1 VGLSSEYK
9 YGTSGQFLI
18 SIGLISVTAFTCFLL
33 ADLIGYRVV
42 ALLLLMEVSIVA
54 MLFDILPVLISAALS
69 ALIWNFFFIPP
80 IFNFYIDTTE
90 DALLFTMYFFIALIN
105 AVLTFKI
112 RQYEKQIREKEDRER
127 TIKLYNTL
135 LSSLSHEMRTPI
147 ATIIGSIDTIR
158 QNDVAIPEESKNELL
173 TEIQKAGTRLDQQVE
188 NLLNMSRLESGN
200 LQLKYDWCDVNELVF
215 RIISE
220 VKDGRNEH
228 TIDFNSDEDLPLFR
242 LDRGLIGQVLYNLL
256 LNALVHTPENTHIQ
270 ILVKHNDD
278 CCRFVVSDNGPG
290 FPDKEIQRVFDKFY
304 RLPHSRGG
312 GTGLGLSIV
321 KGFVEVHKGRIQLR
335 NRPAGGAEFIIDIP
349 AEHSTLQKETMSIE

>member
-1 VGLSSEYK
+1 M
-9 YGTSGQFLI
+9 
-18 SIGLISVTAFTCFLL
+18 TAFVCFLL

-112 RQYEKQIREKEDRER
+112 RQYEKEVREKEDRER

-135 LSSLSHEMRTPI
+135 LNSLSHEMRTPI

-158 QNDVAIPEESKNELL
+158 QRDVTISEESKNELL
-173 TEIQKAGTRLDQQVE
+173 AEIQKAVIRLDQQVE
-188 NLLNMSRLESGN
+188 NLLNMSRLESGT

-215 RIISE
+215 KIIRDLSE
-220 VKDGRNEH
+220 GGDDH
-228 TIDFNSDEDLPLFR
+228 TMHFEPDEDLPLFR

-256 LNALVHTPENTHIQ
+256 LNALMHTPEKTDIQ
-270 ILVKHNDD
+270 IIVENKDE
-278 CCRFVVSDNGPG
+278 CCRIIVSDNGPG
-290 FPDKEIQRVFDKFY
+290 FPEKEISRVFDKFY
-304 RLPHSRGG
+304 RLPHSRRG

-335 NRPAGGAEFIIDIP
+335 NKPAGGAEFIIDIP
-349 AEHSTLQKETMSIE
+349 AEHSFLQRETMSIE